1 MDASWV
7 YANSTQ
13 LAAAALHPS
22 GKSLLVA
29 KNDEVKITV
38 DTASAPKPAEKKEDP
53 KAKPAG
59 KETAKPPVVA
69 SKDIKVNPCRYR
81 NTR

>member
-29 KNDEVKITV
+29 KNDEVKVTT
-38 DTASAPKPAEKKEDP
+38 DTTSAPKAGRKKGRP
-53 KAKPAG
+53 
-59 KETAKPPVVA
+59 
-69 SKDIKVNPCRYR
+69 
-81 NTR
+81 